1 LQRQAIIC
9 SALFGSTTN
18 VSQDL
23 SSIYITKSGS
33 RMSARNM
40 LACGDLVVRYVD
52 ESEIGL
58 ADKTGALFGNFKAG

>member
-1 LQRQAIIC
+1 
-9 SALFGSTTN
+9 
-18 VSQDL
+18 
-23 SSIYITKSGS
+23 
-33 RMSARNM
+33 M